1 MPMSE
6 GLDGQKIL
14 VAVGCAVFCTLAH
27 LAATQT
33 SDKPLTLR
41 KLRGQLGGAAIV
53 GLMLSVGLDWQ
64 PWITVS
70 PLFAFALAAGIGYVY
85 GPAALAVAARRA
97 ATTWNF
103 DPPPSGAGPP
113 GAPPGPPSVAP
124 DPPANPPPDHP
135 PGGDP

>member
-97 ATTWNF
+97 ASTWNF
-103 DPPPSGAGPP
+103 DPPPSSMGPP
-113 GAPPGPPSVAP
+113 DPPAAPPS
-124 DPPANPPPDHP
+124 PPANPPPDRS